1 MSISDPIRRNK
12 DDDDDGHRV
21 RRHSMSPADAEE
33 LRNLD
38 AAVDRI
44 FKAVPEHPYILSVPC
59 DEPRYHYPSLQE
71 AHSWQ
76 KNTPFSLDEER
87 LQYMTFLYREPS
99 ESCFVVRSQVDEER
113 DRLAAL
119 KKKNALPSLPNTPLL
134 KSTAKNKISFGAYK
148 AKLSGK
154 ATSPEKSL
162 NGNMANLNA
171 KPGNGM
177 TAESQHVKSNES
189 TQNSAVPGHKR

>member
-1 MSISDPIRRNK
+1 MSISDPSRRQK
-12 DDDDDGHRV
+12 DEDDYHRTN
-21 RRHSMSPADAEE
+21 RRSMSPADAEE
-33 LRNLD
+33 LLKLD

-119 KKKNALPSLPNTPLL
+119 KKKNALSSVPSTPLL
-134 KSTAKNKISFGAYK
+134 KSTAKTKISFGAYK

-154 ATSPEKSL
+154 ATSPEKST
-162 NGNMANLNA
+162 NRNMAKLDA
-171 KPGNGM
+171 KPVNG
-177 TAESQHVKSNES
+177 TTTESKTIRTHES
-189 TQNSAVPGHKR
+189 SQNSAMSGQKR

>member
-1 MSISDPIRRNK
+1 MSISDPVRIPK
-12 DDDDDGHRV
+12 DDADGRIND
-21 RRHSMSPADAEE
+21 RPSMSPADVEE
-33 LRNLD
+33 LRKLD

-44 FKAVPEHPYILSVPC
+44 FKAVPDHPYILSVPC

-76 KNTPFSLDEER
+76 QNTPFSLDEER

-113 DRLAAL
+113 DRLAFL
-119 KKKNALPSLPNTPLL
+119 KKQSGLHSLPTTPLL

-148 AKLSGK
+148 AKLAGR
-154 ATSPEKSL
+154 TGSPEKHI
-162 NGNMANLNA
+162 NGNMANA
-171 KPGNGM
+171 D
-177 TAESQHVKSNES
+177 VKSVNSTAVES
-189 TQNSAVPGHKR
+189 KPLKSFESSQSSAVPGSKR